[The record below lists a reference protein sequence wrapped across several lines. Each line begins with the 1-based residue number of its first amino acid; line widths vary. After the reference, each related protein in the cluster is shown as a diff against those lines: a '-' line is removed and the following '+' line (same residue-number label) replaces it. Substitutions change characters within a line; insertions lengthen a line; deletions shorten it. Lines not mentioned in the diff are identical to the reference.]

1 MKLFRRQEKKP
12 DIEEERMAR
21 PEDLLFDPETELYVP
36 WYLHMRLAEEVQRAV
51 QHRRPLT
58 IIVCVPQELPGQR
71 GTQAVETISPQFAKL
86 LRGGDLVGRIEDG
99 VIAVGLPETPESG
112 ARVLAQRLRSELVL
126 RAAHVSRRNWLVGWA
141 TCPEDG
147 EEIEALLEVALSAAQ
162 QSRQAAA

>member
-1 MKLFRRQEKKP
+1 MKLFRREEKKP
-12 DIEEERMAR
+12 NIEEERSTR

-36 WYLHMRLAEEVQRAV
+36 WYLHMRLAEEVRRAV

-58 IIVCVPQELPGQR
+58 IIVCVPQELPGQK
-71 GTQAVETISPQFAKL
+71 GTQAVETISPQFAQL
-86 LRGGDLVGRIEDG
+86 LRGGDLVGEIEDG

-126 RAAHVSRRNWLVGWA
+126 RAAHVSKRNWLVGWA
-141 TCPEDG
+141 ACPQDG
-147 EEIEALLEVALSAAQ
+147 EKIEALLEFALTAAR